1 MRLQQPSPFAVRQ
14 AICKSIG
21 GITLKDIPTASPIN
35 TGWAITPANQ
45 NIRERLLTP
54 ENREL
59 LIQALEGD
67 AVRIPERWIN
77 YAIQGVP
84 SSFRTLDGID
94 WSRLKRYMK
103 PVTTYLHKKSWVYR
117 HGYRVALLNHPAQ
130 IYWICHHCHKHKL
143 TDIGK
148 GIYNTTSAC
157 TSAKRHLAED
167 KPGHRIFPPGKQPQ
181 GSVFAQLQR
190 ASVPISQAVANQ
202 INGFNNQR
210 FRYAVIDWIV
220 ANNHPISELETPAFR
235 RLIGIAN
242 PLAEAALWKNHRSVS
257 QYVVRLFNWLKP
269 RVVRELSQSLS
280 KIHISFDGWTTRGG
294 KRGFLGIVAHYVSP
308 QGELRDLPIAL
319 PQLTGAHT
327 GERLAEV
334 TLLIFDQFGINE
346 ATLGYFTL
354 DNAANNDT
362 AIAAIGRK
370 FSFNPLHQR
379 LRCGPHTIN
388 LIGQMLLWGKDSDAY
403 TEGAIDITVEAAFIR
418 EWREEGPLGVL
429 LDIVNYIHTPQQYNA
444 FEDAQR
450 EAHSEGPDRDS
461 KLHML
466 YPIKPVVTRWN
477 SYYDCFERASK
488 LRATIGNYSAK
499 HLEEYAKDRAYAHSL
514 GKGDP
519 PAPRWVQLG
528 GLTAHDWSVIT
539 DYIDVLKPLK
549 DGTKRLEGRGG
560 EYNFG
565 SIGEVIPVFEYV
577 YNRLQDVLKGM
588 EKARYNAHDEA
599 PEDHLHINLSNAIL
613 KAEQYY
619 QKLDDS
625 PAYYAATL
633 LHPRLK
639 HYCEQA
645 WAEHPE
651 WIELSNRNFQALWAQ
666 YKGLPKPRSTRAHK
680 IPSNIDEAIDGL
692 IDPQYGDRDKEDEY
706 EQWKRE
712 PIAPRGSAAHLDP
725 IKYWVGLRDRY
736 PNLSKLALTVLS
748 IPASSCECER
758 VFSELGDLLE
768 PRRRCI
774 SPELLAT
781 LQSVRR
787 WRRAGFGG
795 GSGDDMDQSELTD
808 DQINVLYELDKWVGD
823 DDDISETWDG

>member
-1 MRLQQPSPFAVRQ
+1 
-14 AICKSIG
+14 
-21 GITLKDIPTASPIN
+21 
-35 TGWAITPANQ
+35 
-45 NIRERLLTP
+45 
-54 ENREL
+54 
-59 LIQALEGD
+59 
-67 AVRIPERWIN
+67 
-77 YAIQGVP
+77 
-84 SSFRTLDGID
+84 
-94 WSRLKRYMK
+94 
-103 PVTTYLHKKSWVYR
+103 
-117 HGYRVALLNHPAQ
+117 
-130 IYWICHHCHKHKL
+130 
-143 TDIGK
+143 
-148 GIYNTTSAC
+148 
-157 TSAKRHLAED
+157 
-167 KPGHRIFPPGKQPQ
+167 
-181 GSVFAQLQR
+181 
-190 ASVPISQAVANQ
+190 
-202 INGFNNQR
+202 
-210 FRYAVIDWIV
+210 
-220 ANNHPISELETPAFR
+220 
-235 RLIGIAN
+235 
-242 PLAEAALWKNHRSVS
+242 
-257 QYVVRLFNWLKP
+257 VRLFNWLKP

-334 TLLIFDQFGINE
+334 ILLIFDQFGINE

-403 TEGAIDITVEAAFIR
+403 TEGAIDITGEAAFMR

-645 WAEHPE
+645 WAEHPD

-692 IDPQYGDRDKEDEY
+692 IDPQYGDTDKEDEY

-748 IPASSCECER
+748 IPASSC
-758 VFSELGDLLE
+758 
-768 PRRRCI
+768 
-774 SPELLAT
+774 
-781 LQSVRR
+781 
-787 WRRAGFGG
+787 
-795 GSGDDMDQSELTD
+795 
-808 DQINVLYELDKWVGD
+808 
-823 DDDISETWDG
+823 